1 MIQQILE
8 NKNLYTVGEI
18 FQERFLE
25 FFEVFKDCFMS
36 PEFYN
41 DGPYDYTD
49 TEILRV
55 QQIIQNV
62 IKTTDSK
69 ETMLIKKREIRMIG
83 DDKNS
88 KK

>member
-1 MIQQILE
+1 MYIATHIE
-8 NKNLYTVGEI
+8 DS
-18 FQERFLE
+18 ERFLE
-25 FFEVFKDCFMS
+25 FFKVFKDCFMP

-41 DGPYDYTD
+41 EGPYDYND

-69 ETMLIKKREIRMIG
+69 ETNRYASRHLFGIVSSFTSIT
-83 DDKNS
+83 
-88 KK
+88 